1 MEKEKIAQLKEI
13 LYLCRIKVILYLDMA
28 KINDFAVVDLFC
40 GIGGLSHGLIK
51 ERLKVSAG
59 VDFDESCRYAYEKN
73 NNAKFLYKDVTELT
87 AVELNNLYP
96 NGKRKILVGC
106 APCQPF
112 SIFNYK
118 NNNNAEKQ
126 EEDTKWRLLY
136 SFADLIEKTQPEIV
150 SMENVPQL
158 KTFNNGQVFND
169 FVERLKKNEYEIS
182 YDIFNA
188 QDYGVPQRRKRLI
201 LLASKH
207 SKFELIPPTHRDNYK
222 TVRQAIG
229 HLPKIEDGMH
239 CVTDFVHYPRKLT
252 AITKQRIKAT
262 PEGGGWQNWD
272 KKLLLECHKKG
283 GGQMYRSVYGR
294 MSWDDVAPTMT
305 TYCIGLNNGRFG
317 HPEQDRAISLR
328 EAAILQSFPEN
339 YDLIDPEATFNVQT
353 LARHIGNAVPVGLGQ
368 AIAKSIRNHIETING

>member
-1 MEKEKIAQLKEI
+1 
-13 LYLCRIKVILYLDMA
+13 MA
-28 KINDFAVVDLFC
+28 EINDFAVVDLFC

-51 ERLKVSAG
+51 EQLIVSAG
-59 VDFDESCRYAYEKN
+59 VDFDDSCRYAYEKN
-73 NNAKFLYKDVTELT
+73 NNAKFLYRDVTELS
-87 AVELNNLYP
+87 AAELNGLYP
-96 NGKRKILVGC
+96 NDKRKILVGC

-118 NNNNAEKQ
+118 NNNNTEKQ
-126 EEDTKWRLLY
+126 EKDKKWRLLY
-136 SFADLIEKTQPEIV
+136 SFADLIEATQPEIV

-169 FVERLKKNEYEIS
+169 FVERLKKNGYKVS
-182 YDIFNA
+182 YDIYNA
-188 QDYGVPQRRKRLI
+188 QNYCVPQRRRRLI

-207 SKFELIPPTHRDNYK
+207 SKIELIPPIHTKGNYV

-229 HLPKIEDGMH
+229 HLPKVCDGEH
-239 CVTDFVHYPRKLT
+239 CKYDFAHYPRKLT
-252 AITKQRIKAT
+252 GITKKRIKAT
-262 PEGGGWQNWD
+262 PEGGGWQDWD
-272 KKLLLECHKKG
+272 ESLLLECHKKEG
-283 GGQMYRSVYGR
+283 GKMYRSVYGR

-339 YDLIDPEATFNVQT
+339 YDLIESDKKFNAQI
-353 LARHIGNAVPVGLGQ
+353 LARQIGNAVPVGLGQ
-368 AIAKSIRNHIETING
+368 AIARSIKNHIETING